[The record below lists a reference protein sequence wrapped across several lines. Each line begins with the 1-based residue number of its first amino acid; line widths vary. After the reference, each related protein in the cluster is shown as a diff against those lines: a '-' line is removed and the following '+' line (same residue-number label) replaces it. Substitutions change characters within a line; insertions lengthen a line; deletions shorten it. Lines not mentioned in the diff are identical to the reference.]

1 LSTYT
6 CPFCKKEFTPR
17 SNYGKDQQPPKYCSK
32 QCAGKAQWFDTE
44 DDWIKSQIKKGKSI
58 VR

>member
-6 CPFCKKEFTPR
+6 CPFCKREFVPKFK
-17 SNYGKDQQPPKYCSK
+17 YGKNQPPPKYCSN

-58 VR
+58 AR